1 MNFVKLILKEAGGRF
16 ENAAGAI
23 DSKDNMFRGS
33 SGNAVSDKIGGGE
46 QNNPVMAQEETQTE
60 KTVETPAT
68 ETTTP
73 ETDTSTTTDVTEET
87 ETFSDGRL
95 KDGYANYKNTYK
107 ELESKPLSGMLK
119 NLDLNPMSQKPT
131 TSNGSGGS
139 MNIEGMSKL
148 MGSFGGGGGA
158 EGAGDVG
165 ADAGDM
171 GDMASDVDAGDMADA
186 ASSASDERLKRIFGD
201 NEDAIKCFANINAIK
216 FTYNDKAHDI
226 PGGEDKGIDNDPHYG
241 VKAQELAENPLTQTA
256 VSKDPISEYLQVD
269 TKELTMAN
277 TAIISEICKRI
288 LIIEKVLGIKVV

>member
-1 MNFVKLILKEAGGRF
+1 MNVIKMILKEAGGRF

-33 SGNAVSDKIGGGE
+33 SGNAISDKIGGGE
-46 QNNPVMAQEETQTE
+46 QNNPVMSEEEQTTTE
-60 KTVETPAT
+60 SIETPAT
-68 ETTTP
+68 ETTT
-73 ETDTSTTTDVTEET
+73 ENVEVADTSDNEQIM
-87 ETFSDGRL
+87 SDGNI
-95 KDGYANYKNTYK
+95 KHGYSDYKNTYK
-107 ELESKPLSGMLK
+107 ELESRPLSGKLK

-139 MNIEGMSKL
+139 MMQMFQGI
-148 MGSFGGGGGA
+148 GGGA
-158 EGAGDVG
+158 DSAGDMG
-165 ADAGDM
+165 GGADMADMSDMADAGD
-171 GDMASDVDAGDMADA
+171 A
-186 ASSASDERLKRIFGD
+186 ASDERLKRIFGD

-216 FTYNDKAHDI
+216 FTYNDKAQEI
-226 PGGEDKGIDNDPHYG
+226 PGGEEKGIDNDPHYG
-241 VKAQELAENPLTQTA
+241 VKAQELAENPLTESA

>member
-1 MNFVKLILKEAGGRF
+1 MILKEAGGRF

-33 SGNAVSDKIGGGE
+33 SGNAISDKIGGGE
-46 QNNPVMAQEETQTE
+46 NNNPVMAQEETQTE
-60 KTVETPAT
+60 ETVETPNT

-73 ETDTSTTTDVTEET
+73 ETDTSTTTEET
-87 ETFSDGRL
+87 ETFSDERL
-95 KDGYANYKNTYK
+95 KDGYNTYK
-107 ELESKPLSGMLK
+107 KLETEPLSGKLK
-119 NLDLNPMSQKPT
+119 NLDLSVSPKMNT
-131 TSNGSGGS
+131 SGGGG
-139 MNIEGMSKL
+139 MNMGGMSKL
-148 MGSFGGGGGA
+148 MGSFGGGL
-158 EGAGDVG
+158 EGA
-165 ADAGDM
+165 DM
-171 GDMASDVDAGDMADA
+171 GGDAASSIDAGDMADA
-186 ASSASDERLKRIFGD
+186 ADAASDERLKRIFGD

-226 PGGEDKGIDNDPHYG
+226 PGSEDKGVDNDPHYG
-241 VKAQELAENPLTQTA
+241 VKAQELAENPLTESA

>member
-1 MNFVKLILKEAGGRF
+1 MNVIKMILKEAGGRF

-33 SGNAVSDKIGGGE
+33 SGNAMSDKIGGGE

-60 KTVETPAT
+60 ETVETPVT
-68 ETTTP
+68 ETTTTP
-73 ETDTSTTTDVTEET
+73 EVDTASTTDATEEK

-95 KDGYANYKNTYK
+95 KDGYADYKNSYR
-107 ELESKPLSGMLK
+107 EMESKPLAGKLK

-131 TSNGSGGS
+131 TSNGSGGG
-139 MNIEGMSKL
+139 MNMGGISKL
-148 MGSFGGGGGA
+148 MGSFGGGS
-158 EGAGDVG
+158 EGA
-165 ADAGDM
+165 DM
-171 GDMASDVDAGDMADA
+171 GGDAASSVDAGDMSDMADA
-186 ASSASDERLKRIFGD
+186 GDAADAASDERLKRIFGD

-216 FTYNDKAHDI
+216 FTYNDTAHDI
-226 PGGEDKGIDNDPHYG
+226 PGSEDKGVDNDPHYG
-241 VKAQELAENPLTQTA
+241 VKAQDLVENPLTQTA

>member
-1 MNFVKLILKEAGGRF
+1 MILKEAGGRF

-33 SGNAVSDKIGGGE
+33 SGNAVSDKLGGGE
-46 QNNPVMAQEETQTE
+46 QNNPVMEEEPQTE
-60 KTVETPAT
+60 EADTPDMSTETDATPA
-68 ETTTP
+68 EGA
-73 ETDTSTTTDVTEET
+73 DVGNASDMNDNENIM
-87 ETFSDGRL
+87 SDGRL
-95 KDGYANYKNTYK
+95 KDGYADYKNTYE
-107 ELESKPLSGMLK
+107 ELESRPLSGKLK
-119 NLDLNPMSQKPT
+119 NLDLNPTSQKPT
-131 TSNGSGGS
+131 TSNGSGGMGGM
-139 MNIEGMSKL
+139 MNMIKG
-148 MGSFGGGGGA
+148 FGGGAGGV
-158 EGAGDVG
+158 EGAGDMAGG
-165 ADAGDM
+165 ADMGDM
-171 GDMASDVDAGDMADA
+171 GDMADAGDAADA
-186 ASSASDERLKRIFGD
+186 ASDERLKRIFGD

-226 PGGEDKGIDNDPHYG
+226 PGGEDKGIDDDPHYG

>member
-1 MNFVKLILKEAGGRF
+1 MNIVRMILKEAGGRF

-33 SGNAVSDKIGGGE
+33 SGNAVSDKLGGGE
-46 QNNPVMAQEETQTE
+46 QNNPVMEEEPQSE
-60 KTVETPAT
+60 GAETPDM
-68 ETTTP
+68 TT
-73 ETDTSTTTDVTEET
+73 ETDTTPAEGADVGNASDVNDNENIM
-87 ETFSDGRL
+87 SDGRL
-95 KDGYANYKNTYK
+95 KDGYADYKNTYK
-107 ELESKPLSGMLK
+107 ELESRPLSGKLK
-119 NLDLNPMSQKPT
+119 NLDLNPTSQKPT
-131 TSNGSGGS
+131 TSNGSGGG
-139 MNIEGMSKL
+139 GMGG
-148 MGSFGGGGGA
+148 MMQMFQGIGGSGA
-158 EGAGDVG
+158 EGAGDMGGG
-165 ADAGDM
+165 ADMADM
-171 GDMASDVDAGDMADA
+171 GDMADAGDAADA
-186 ASSASDERLKRIFGD
+186 ASDERLKRIFGD

>member
-1 MNFVKLILKEAGGRF
+1 MNIVRMILKEAGGRF

-33 SGNAVSDKIGGGE
+33 SGNAVSDKLTGGE
-46 QNNPVMAQEETQTE
+46 QNNPIMDEGDQTAETDNNFETPAAE
-60 KTVETPAT
+60 TSETETPAT
-68 ETTTP
+68 
-73 ETDTSTTTDVTEET
+73 DTEQT

-95 KDGYANYKNTYK
+95 KNGYAEYKNTYK
-107 ELESKPLSGMLK
+107 ELESRPLSGKLK

-139 MNIEGMSKL
+139 GMGGMMNMIKG
-148 MGSFGGGGGA
+148 FGGGAGGA
-158 EGAGDVG
+158 EGAGDMAGG
-165 ADAGDM
+165 ADMGDM
-171 GDMASDVDAGDMADA
+171 GDMADAGDAVDA
-186 ASSASDERLKRIFGD
+186 ASDERLKRIFGD

-216 FTYNDKAHDI
+216 FTYNDKAQEI
-226 PGGEDKGIDNDPHYG
+226 PGGEEKGIDNDPHYG
-241 VKAQELAENPLTQTA
+241 VKAQELAENPLTESA

>member
-1 MNFVKLILKEAGGRF
+1 MNVIKMILKEAGGRF

-33 SGNAVSDKIGGGE
+33 SGNAISDKIGGGE
-46 QNNPVMAQEETQTE
+46 QNNPVMSEEEQTTTE
-60 KTVETPAT
+60 SIETPAT
-68 ETTTP
+68 ETTP
-73 ETDTSTTTDVTEET
+73 ENVEVADTSDNEQIM
-87 ETFSDGRL
+87 SDGNL
-95 KDGYANYKNTYK
+95 KNGYADYKNTYK
-107 ELESKPLSGMLK
+107 ELESRPLSGKLK

-131 TSNGSGGS
+131 TSNGSGGG
-139 MNIEGMSKL
+139 MNMGGLSKL
-148 MGSFGGGGGA
+148 MGSFGGGS
-158 EGAGDVG
+158 EGADMGGDAASSV
-165 ADAGDM
+165 DAGDM
-171 GDMASDVDAGDMADA
+171 GDMADAGDA
-186 ASSASDERLKRIFGD
+186 ASDERLKRIFGD

-226 PGGEDKGIDNDPHYG
+226 PGSEDKGVDNDPHYG
-241 VKAQELAENPLTQTA
+241 VKAQELAENPLTEST